1 MPIAPW
7 SELLELGIDFI
18 DDQHKA
24 LFASLHQLADAV
36 QDSGWNQQVEEQLA
50 CIAQRTIKHCQM
62 EETLMKDLGYPS
74 RSRHSDQ
81 HNELIRHIRS
91 VQYLRVKGQPVTPD
105 IIEFLS
111 EWFDQHIKEFDQGY
125 ADHMRAMTV
134 EMRAMTVEPSGP
146 CCNQSSN

>member
-18 DDQHKA
+18 DDQHKE
-24 LFASLHQLADAV
+24 LFESLNRLADSI
-36 QDSGWNQQVEEQLA
+36 QDGVWNQHVEEQLA
-50 CIAQRTIKHCQM
+50 CIAQRTIKHCQI
-62 EETLMKDLGYPS
+62 EETLMKDTGYPN
-74 RSRHSDQ
+74 RSRHADQ

-111 EWFDQHIKEFDQGY
+111 EWFGQHIKEFDAGY
-125 ADHMRAMTV
+125 AGHVRAMAPT
-134 EMRAMTVEPSGP
+134 
-146 CCNQSSN
+146 N